1 MCKIKGKE
9 MRSQKTSSIKKQLI
23 PFVLFPMITGF
34 FTGVLIF
41 LFKLSASFVIRWSER
56 IYAFVRE
63 NPKYLPIM
71 ILGAAAIGAVSSLIL
86 KYARECR
93 GGGIPTAVASIRGL
107 IPLKWI
113 QGVFVLFGSALL
125 TFFVGVP
132 LGNEGPS
139 VQMGA
144 GAGKGSASLAKKTKL
159 AWERYLMTGG
169 ASSGFAIATGAPLT
183 GIIFAL
189 EEAHRRF
196 STTLFIVASSSV
208 LWGTVTHRYLSYF
221 FGVDTTFFDLTISQV
236 LPMRYLW
243 VAIIIGAVSG
253 VCSLLFTKIY
263 RIVSAISKTKLGKI
277 PFNLQ
282 LVVTFAITA
291 LLGFLSVNFVGTGH
305 SLIEAILHKKTVWYA
320 LLLALV
326 VRAVLMIFANS
337 EGVTGGIFVPNLAFG
352 AMIASLVSD
361 GLISTGI
368 VEEEYYT
375 ILIVV
380 GMASFLAASSRTPL
394 TAIIFSAEALCVASN
409 VMPVVFGVVVSY
421 CIVEISGKISFA
433 DAVIEARAEAVHEG
447 KSPIIVNTFFTV
459 QEDSFADGMEIRDI
473 LWPPTCTVLSIDRNL
488 SNEHHQSNHELRSGD
503 VVHLHYLTYDP
514 DQTFATLSAILGEQ
528 SEDERTRTH
537 LGSVDHI
544 VPHD

>member
-1 MCKIKGKE
+1 
-9 MRSQKTSSIKKQLI
+9 MRPQKTSSIKKQLI

-144 GAGKGSASLAKKTKL
+144 GAGKGSASFAKKTKF

-253 VCSLLFTKIY
+253 LCSLLFTKIY

-361 GLISTGI
+361 GLIATGI

-488 SNEHHQSNHELRSGD
+488 SNEHHQSSHELRSGD

-544 VPHD
+544 VPQD

>member
-1 MCKIKGKE
+1 

-144 GAGKGSASLAKKTKL
+144 GAGKGSASFAKKTKL

-488 SNEHHQSNHELRSGD
+488 SNEHHQSSHELRSGD

-544 VPHD
+544 VPQD

>member
-1 MCKIKGKE
+1 

-144 GAGKGSASLAKKTKL
+144 GAGKGSASFAKKTKL

-361 GLISTGI
+361 GLIATGI

-544 VPHD
+544 VPRD

>member
-1 MCKIKGKE
+1 

-144 GAGKGSASLAKKTKL
+144 GAGKGSASFTKKTKL

-253 VCSLLFTKIY
+253 LCSLLFTKIY

-305 SLIEAILHKKTVWYA
+305 SLIEEILHKKTVWYA

-459 QEDSFADGMEIRDI
+459 QENSFADGMEIRDI

-488 SNEHHQSNHELRSGD
+488 SNEHHQSSHELRSGD

-544 VPHD
+544 VPQD

>member
-1 MCKIKGKE
+1 

-488 SNEHHQSNHELRSGD
+488 SNEHHQSSHELRSGD